1 MHGQTNRHG
10 KHKGILDKV
19 AWTTVIFYLERSDIC
34 LHSICTVQLHVE
46 LICLQDKQT
55 SLMLAVSSG
64 ALELTTLF
72 IEAGADVNIRDKV

>member
-1 MHGQTNRHG
+1 
-10 KHKGILDKV
+10 
-19 AWTTVIFYLERSDIC
+19 VIFAYV
-34 LHSICTVQLHVE
+34 HSICTVQLQVE